1 MDTQDLLIHR
11 ADSVTDIQ
19 TVRPDLGIVK
29 RSMVT
34 PMVLSLILLGVLSLK
49 GIDRGVAAGFV
60 FEGNYSPNLGVANS
74 VDQEKKKALPCEVT
88 KAEYFGPPPLP
99 GRSRVRISGRSLK
112 NGCVASDVESKGQDA
127 AGHDTRVE
135 RSRSIIMTSGTQCEA
150 VLAHLANF
158 EKTFVRIRCSD
169 GKTFSDWAE
178 VLK

>member
-1 MDTQDLLIHR
+1 MDNQDLLIHR
-11 ADSVTDIQ
+11 LDSVTDIQ

-74 VDQEKKKALPCEVT
+74 VDQEKKKASPCEVT
-88 KAEYFGPPPLP
+88 KAEYFGPPPFP

-112 NGCVASDVESKGQDA
+112 NGCVASDVE
-127 AGHDTRVE
+127 
-135 RSRSIIMTSGTQCEA
+135 C
-150 VLAHLANF
+150 
-158 EKTFVRIRCSD
+158 
-169 GKTFSDWAE
+169 
-178 VLK
+178 